1 VRAQVARVN
10 KSTRRK
16 PRNCWGLS
24 LAADAGKAAFS
35 APFPH
40 PLARRCGW
48 PNPALSLPAMA
59 SGDPE
64 KSGIYRVI
72 RLVAIIDFLAGLGFL
87 FLGPLLLGTNDFFY
101 LGLGLALAGAFVFIF
116 FTILAARAAG
126 R

>member
-1 VRAQVARVN
+1 MRLA
-10 KSTRRK
+10 K
-16 PRNCWGLS
+16 PGS
-24 LAADAGKAAFS
+24 KLA
-35 APFPH
+35 P
-40 PLARRCGW
+40 
-48 PNPALSLPAMA
+48 MA
-59 SGDPE
+59 SGDPQ

-87 FLGPLLLGTNDFFY
+87 VLAPPLLGTNDFFY

>member
-1 VRAQVARVN
+1 
-10 KSTRRK
+10 
-16 PRNCWGLS
+16 
-24 LAADAGKAAFS
+24 
-35 APFPH
+35 
-40 PLARRCGW
+40 
-48 PNPALSLPAMA
+48 MA

-87 FLGPLLLGTNDFFY
+87 FLGPMLLGTNDFFY

-116 FTILAARAAG
+116 FTILAARATG